1 MAKVGIWCVLL
12 LAALAHSSTA
22 PKARERAVEETSELN
37 HTLLEMENQN
47 TILTRLLGDY
57 DKVKTLSEGADCG
70 CKCVVRPLSRS
81 ACRRIEAGRATLA
94 DFYTVETV
102 TSGPRCKCVCLAPP
116 SALNPC
122 EGDFRLKRLQEA
134 GKENIKLSTIIELLE
149 GAFYGMDLLKLHSLT
164 TKLLQRVENIE
175 RAVSQNQTAEK
186 EAEAESTN
194 PKPEIR
200 AKPISSRPP
209 SGQEKR
215 KTLHERSSEAA
226 AYRNT
231 ESEYEERVMDV
242 WKSSGPDQE
251 NAVEDLQEK
260 ERQGRKQHPKI
271 VVRGVTYYKA
281 QPEDHPETED
291 NMTEDDGQSG
301 DGAEDLLTEDQLLL
315 PSAPAFRPVIKA
327 WSVPAQPR
335 TPALE
340 SKYTSQIEESDT
352 PLPVRMKLLGEPA
365 HAVAKTTE
373 LGDVASPAGTE
384 TVRTGR
390 PVAETTP
397 QNLTRMEGELQEL
410 KNEPVK
416 TQNVLATLSI
426 LSHKKMESASRV
438 PDKTANSKPTAAVDT
453 VNSSPEQNLRM
464 GTPASNKDVVQDT
477 RRATEKTE
485 VTAFSSP
492 QSQAATSTKMA
503 STTDAATGS
512 SLAATVGTRATA
524 PQLESTATAATL
536 IAPGVTKNEGI
547 SNMAPPLITPTL
559 MTTATMATTTDTS
572 TTTTTTMAT
581 TTDTSTTATATM
593 ATTTDTSTTA
603 TTTTGT
609 TTDTSTATTATMA
622 TTTTATRA
630 TTTDTSTTAT
640 ATRATTT
647 DTSTA
652 TTATTATTT
661 GTSTTAT
668 ATTAT
673 TTDASIATTATTATT
688 TGTSTSTTTTSKP
701 GIRKYRISWD
711 EEDLV
716 EETEVEPSII
726 KAVVEEKL
734 NRKSQLPGE
743 CKDTLATVSEPVTH
757 NTYGRNEGAWMKDPL
772 ASDDKIY
779 VTNYY
784 YGNNLQE
791 FQNMGVFKQGRVTN
805 SYKLPYNW
813 IGTGHVI
820 YDGAFFYNRAFSRDI
835 IKYDLRLRYVA
846 AWTMLHDAVFESDEA
861 SSWRWRGHSDM
872 DLAVDESG
880 LWVIYPAL
888 DDEGFLQ
895 EVIVLSRLNP
905 VDLSTQRETTWRT
918 GLRRDRYGNCFIVC
932 GVLYATEYY
941 NQQENNLSYAFD
953 THTNTQMVP
962 RMPFSNNYTYITQ
975 IDYNPKERVLYAWD
989 NGHQVTYNIVFAY
1002 VDSL

>member
-215 KTLHERSSEAA
+215 KTPHERSSEAA

-547 SNMAPPLITPTL
+547 SNTAPPLITPTL
-559 MTTATMATTTDTS
+559 MTTATMATTTATS
-572 TTTTTTMAT
+572 TI
-581 TTDTSTTATATM
+581 
-593 ATTTDTSTTA
+593 
-603 TTTTGT
+603 
-609 TTDTSTATTATMA
+609 TTATM
-622 TTTTATRA
+622 
-630 TTTDTSTTAT
+630 
-640 ATRATTT
+640 
-647 DTSTA
+647 
-652 TTATTATTT
+652 
-661 GTSTTAT
+661 
-668 ATTAT
+668 
-673 TTDASIATTATTATT
+673 I
-688 TGTSTSTTTTSKP
+688 
-701 GIRKYRISWD
+701 
-711 EEDLV
+711 
-716 EETEVEPSII
+716 
-726 KAVVEEKL
+726 
-734 NRKSQLPGE
+734 LPAGE

-772 ASDDKIY
+772 APDDKIY

>member
-1 MAKVGIWCVLL
+1 MFIYNV
-12 LAALAHSSTA
+12 
-22 PKARERAVEETSELN
+22 
-37 HTLLEMENQN
+37 
-47 TILTRLLGDY
+47 LLGDY

-134 GKENIKLSTIIELLE
+134 GKENIK
-149 GAFYGMDLLKLHSLT
+149 
-164 TKLLQRVENIE
+164 V
-175 RAVSQNQTAEK
+175 
-186 EAEAESTN
+186 
-194 PKPEIR
+194 
-200 AKPISSRPP
+200 
-209 SGQEKR
+209 
-215 KTLHERSSEAA
+215 
-226 AYRNT
+226 
-231 ESEYEERVMDV
+231 
-242 WKSSGPDQE
+242 
-251 NAVEDLQEK
+251 
-260 ERQGRKQHPKI
+260 RQGQ
-271 VVRGVTYYKA
+271 VRACVGRQKLGRAYK
-281 QPEDHPETED
+281 
-291 NMTEDDGQSG
+291 NS
-301 DGAEDLLTEDQLLL
+301 
-315 PSAPAFRPVIKA
+315 FR
-327 WSVPAQPR
+327 R
-335 TPALE
+335 
-340 SKYTSQIEESDT
+340 
-352 PLPVRMKLLGEPA
+352 
-365 HAVAKTTE
+365 
-373 LGDVASPAGTE
+373 
-384 TVRTGR
+384 
-390 PVAETTP
+390 
-397 QNLTRMEGELQEL
+397 
-410 KNEPVK
+410 
-416 TQNVLATLSI
+416 
-426 LSHKKMESASRV
+426 
-438 PDKTANSKPTAAVDT
+438 
-453 VNSSPEQNLRM
+453 
-464 GTPASNKDVVQDT
+464 
-477 RRATEKTE
+477 
-485 VTAFSSP
+485 FSSYH
-492 QSQAATSTKMA
+492 SN
-503 STTDAATGS
+503 
-512 SLAATVGTRATA
+512 ATA

-547 SNMAPPLITPTL
+547 SNTAPPLITPTL
-559 MTTATMATTTDTS
+559 MTTATMATTTATS
-572 TTTTTTMAT
+572 TITTATMAT
-581 TTDTSTTATATM
+581 TTDTSTTTTATM

-622 TTTTATRA
+622 TTTTATMA

-661 GTSTTAT
+661 GTSTTTTATMATTTDTSTTAT

-673 TTDASIATTATTATT
+673 TTDASTATTATTATT

-726 KAVVEEKL
+726 KAVI
-734 NRKSQLPGE
+734 LPAGE

-772 ASDDKIY
+772 APDDKIY

>member
-175 RAVSQNQTAEK
+175 RVSELVQFYSYCKNLKGLLMYSRRVHILLHSTLQAVSQNQTAEK
-186 EAEAESTN
+186 E
-194 PKPEIR
+194 
-200 AKPISSRPP
+200 
-209 SGQEKR
+209 
-215 KTLHERSSEAA
+215 
-226 AYRNT
+226 
-231 ESEYEERVMDV
+231 
-242 WKSSGPDQE
+242 
-251 NAVEDLQEK
+251 
-260 ERQGRKQHPKI
+260 
-271 VVRGVTYYKA
+271 
-281 QPEDHPETED
+281 
-291 NMTEDDGQSG
+291 
-301 DGAEDLLTEDQLLL
+301 
-315 PSAPAFRPVIKA
+315 
-327 WSVPAQPR
+327 
-335 TPALE
+335 
-340 SKYTSQIEESDT
+340 
-352 PLPVRMKLLGEPA
+352 
-365 HAVAKTTE
+365 
-373 LGDVASPAGTE
+373 
-384 TVRTGR
+384 
-390 PVAETTP
+390 
-397 QNLTRMEGELQEL
+397 
-410 KNEPVK
+410 
-416 TQNVLATLSI
+416 
-426 LSHKKMESASRV
+426 
-438 PDKTANSKPTAAVDT
+438 
-453 VNSSPEQNLRM
+453 
-464 GTPASNKDVVQDT
+464 
-477 RRATEKTE
+477 TE

-547 SNMAPPLITPTL
+547 SNTAPPLITPTL
-559 MTTATMATTTDTS
+559 MTTATMATTTATS
-572 TTTTTTMAT
+572 TITTATMAT
-581 TTDTSTTATATM
+581 TTDTSTTTTATM

-622 TTTTATRA
+622 TTTTATMA

-661 GTSTTAT
+661 GTSTTTTATMATTTDTSTTAT

-673 TTDASIATTATTATT
+673 TTDASTATTATT
-688 TGTSTSTTTTSKP
+688 
-701 GIRKYRISWD
+701 I
-711 EEDLV
+711 
-716 EETEVEPSII
+716 
-726 KAVVEEKL
+726 
-734 NRKSQLPGE
+734 LPAGE

-772 ASDDKIY
+772 APDDKIY